1 MQVAYRNPQGVNKL
15 QLVSLRTSP
24 MSQDAVRMQHVPA
37 SCGRPITLGPKN
49 RSRFAWLHVPKAGT
63 TFGNT
68 LVQLAANASGCGN
81 LSDISQEWQRPEWF
95 RTNSA
100 GLGMTRHYFW
110 EKRKSFDGHDEISP
124 AAWDRYKGHFVGFF
138 RNPAHRA
145 HSAYHHFPTPLH
157 SPDCTRI
164 VSEREY
170 AERVRGTM
178 VKMVAGQASGLD
190 CHVASHQLIKG
201 MPYKNLCDQRYEPDV
216 PLALSRLRHGF
227 SFVGLTEAWALSIC
241 LFHAVFGGPCM
252 PVEFSNSRPG
262 HYARKTASSPG
273 SPGGSGATAGTTGL
287 PRGVTPVDDGTGR
300 DAFAGYVDEY
310 DWEFYRAVE
319 QRFYRDLE
327 RYNVSE
333 ALCHELC
340 PSAPR
345 GAFREAIGE
354 GYIERAAREGWQ
366 ALQRQ
371 AVQRDNEAA
380 AANVKEAKGERFA
393 STAEAAKGS
402 KPVLNSINESLR
414 GKPRWVFDPLEYAQ
428 QDEDAFAKADG
439 SYEHEHPNRGGMPRA
454 VNGTMLIFSGRFG
467 DGNFPYIE
475 GSYMS
480 PVGQQCKNVREVG

>member
-15 QLVSLRTSP
+15 QLVSLRTSYEP
-24 MSQDAVRMQHVPA
+24 RCSAHAARP
-37 SCGRPITLGPKN
+37 GELRPPITLGQES
-49 RSRFAWLHVPKAGT
+49 SRLPGCIPAGT

-100 GLGMTRHYFW
+100 GLGIHAITSGRSANPSMATMR
-110 EKRKSFDGHDEISP
+110 
-124 AAWDRYKGHFVGFF
+124 F
-138 RNPAHRA
+138 RRQGIAQRTFCRILPEPRDRA

-300 DAFAGYVDEY
+300 DA
-310 DWEFYRAVE
+310 
-319 QRFYRDLE
+319 L
-327 RYNVSE
+327 
-333 ALCHELC
+333 
-340 PSAPR
+340 
-345 GAFREAIGE
+345 AICG
-354 GYIERAAREGWQ
+354 
-366 ALQRQ
+366 
-371 AVQRDNEAA
+371 
-380 AANVKEAKGERFA
+380 
-393 STAEAAKGS
+393 
-402 KPVLNSINESLR
+402 
-414 GKPRWVFDPLEYAQ
+414 
-428 QDEDAFAKADG
+428 
-439 SYEHEHPNRGGMPRA
+439 
-454 VNGTMLIFSGRFG
+454 
-467 DGNFPYIE
+467 
-475 GSYMS
+475 
-480 PVGQQCKNVREVG
+480 